1 MKGEN
6 TMDENK
12 NTSEDI
18 EIRKIR
24 DEIAELGSDTPK
36 VTKLEPAEII
46 FGDTPDDLITV
57 PVSEYKHLVKCEA
70 AVDLLFKLLDIHG
83 KYDNTRAEIIEVA
96 CKLLQKEGP
105 ENAE

>member
-1 MKGEN
+1 
-6 TMDENK
+6 MDENK

-24 DEIAELGSDTPK
+24 DEISE
-36 VTKLEPAEII
+36 LEPPKLKPANICLCDAQDEVIVI
-46 FGDTPDDLITV
+46 PV
-57 PVSEYKHLVKCEA
+57 PEYKHLVKCEA

-96 CKLLQKEGP
+96 CKLLQKEGS
-105 ENAE
+105 NDAE

>member
-1 MKGEN
+1 
-6 TMDENK
+6 MDENK

-24 DEIAELGSDTPK
+24 DEISE
-36 VTKLEPAEII
+36 LEPPKLKPANICLCDAQDEVIVI
-46 FGDTPDDLITV
+46 

-70 AVDLLFKLLDIHG
+70 AVDLMFKLLDIHG
-83 KYDNTRAEIIEVA
+83 KYDNTRGEIIEVA

-105 ENAE
+105 EDAE

>member
-1 MKGEN
+1 
-6 TMDENK
+6 MDENK
-12 NTSEDI
+12 NIADDI

-46 FGDTPDDLITV
+46 FGDTPDDLITI

-70 AVDLLFKLLDIHG
+70 AVDLLFKLLDMHG
-83 KYDNTRAEIIEVA
+83 KYDNTRAEIIEYA
-96 CKLLQKEGP
+96 CRLLQKEGS
-105 ENAE
+105 EDAE

>member
-1 MKGEN
+1 
-6 TMDENK
+6 MDENK
-12 NTSEDI
+12 NIAEDI

-24 DEIAELGSDTPK
+24 DEISE
-36 VTKLEPAEII
+36 LEPPKLKPANICLCDAQDEVIVI
-46 FGDTPDDLITV
+46 PV
-57 PVSEYKHLVKCEA
+57 PEYKHLVKCEA

-105 ENAE
+105 EDAE

>member
-1 MKGEN
+1 
-6 TMDENK
+6 MDENK

-24 DEIAELGSDTPK
+24 DEISE
-36 VTKLEPAEII
+36 LEPPKLKPANICLCDAQDEVIV
-46 FGDTPDDLITV
+46 ITV
-57 PVSEYKHLVKCEA
+57 PEYKHLVKCEA

-105 ENAE
+105 EDAE

>member
-1 MKGEN
+1 
-6 TMDENK
+6 MDENK
-12 NTSEDI
+12 NIADDI

-24 DEIAELGSDTPK
+24 DEISE
-36 VTKLEPAEII
+36 LEPPKLKPANICLCDAQDEVIVI
-46 FGDTPDDLITV
+46 PV
-57 PVSEYKHLVKCEA
+57 PEYKHLVKCEA

-105 ENAE
+105 KDAE

>member
-1 MKGEN
+1 
-6 TMDENK
+6 MDENK

-24 DEIAELGSDTPK
+24 DEIAELGSNTPK

-46 FGDTPDDLITV
+46 FGDTPDDLITI

-70 AVDLLFKLLDIHG
+70 AVDLMYKLLDIHG

-105 ENAE
+105 ADAE

>member
-1 MKGEN
+1 
-6 TMDENK
+6 MDENK

-24 DEIAELGSDTPK
+24 DEISE
-36 VTKLEPAEII
+36 LEPPKLKPANICLCDAQDEVIV
-46 FGDTPDDLITV
+46 ITV
-57 PVSEYKHLVKCEA
+57 PEYKHLVKCEA

-96 CKLLQKEGP
+96 CKLLQKEGS
-105 ENAE
+105 NDAE

>member
-1 MKGEN
+1 
-6 TMDENK
+6 MDENK

-24 DEIAELGSDTPK
+24 DEISE
-36 VTKLEPAEII
+36 LEPPKLKPANICLCDAQDEVIVI
-46 FGDTPDDLITV
+46 PV
-57 PVSEYKHLVKCEA
+57 PEYKHLVKCEA

-105 ENAE
+105 ADAE

>member
-1 MKGEN
+1 
-6 TMDENK
+6 MDENK

-24 DEIAELGSDTPK
+24 DEIAELGSNTPK

-46 FGDTPDDLITV
+46 FGDTPDDLITI

-70 AVDLLFKLLDIHG
+70 AVDLLFKLLDMHG

-105 ENAE
+105 ADAE

>member
-1 MKGEN
+1 
-6 TMDENK
+6 MDENK

-24 DEIAELGSDTPK
+24 DEIAELEPPK
-36 VTKLEPAEII
+36 LKPANICLCDAQDEVIVI
-46 FGDTPDDLITV
+46 PV
-57 PVSEYKHLVKCEA
+57 PEYKHLVKCEA

-105 ENAE
+105 EDAE

>member
-1 MKGEN
+1 
-6 TMDENK
+6 MDENK

-24 DEIAELGSDTPK
+24 DEISE
-36 VTKLEPAEII
+36 LEPPKLKPANICLCDAQDEVIVI
-46 FGDTPDDLITV
+46 PV
-57 PVSEYKHLVKCEA
+57 PEYKHLVKCEA

-105 ENAE
+105 GDAE

>member
-1 MKGEN
+1 
-6 TMDENK
+6 MDENK

-24 DEIAELGSDTPK
+24 DEISE
-36 VTKLEPAEII
+36 LEPPKLKPANICLCDAQDEVIVI
-46 FGDTPDDLITV
+46 PV
-57 PVSEYKHLVKCEA
+57 PEYKHLVKCEA
-70 AVDLLFKLLDIHG
+70 AVDLLFKLLDMHG

-105 ENAE
+105 ADAE

>member
-1 MKGEN
+1 
-6 TMDENK
+6 MDENK

-24 DEIAELGSDTPK
+24 DEISE
-36 VTKLEPAEII
+36 LEPPKLKPANICLCDAQDEVIVI
-46 FGDTPDDLITV
+46 PV
-57 PVSEYKHLVKCEA
+57 PEYKHLVKCEA
-70 AVDLLFKLLDIHG
+70 AVDLLFKLLDMHG

-105 ENAE
+105 EDAE

>member
-24 DEIAELGSDTPK
+24 DEISE
-36 VTKLEPAEII
+36 LEPPKLKPANICLCDAQDEVIVI
-46 FGDTPDDLITV
+46 PV
-57 PVSEYKHLVKCEA
+57 PEYKHLVKCEA
-70 AVDLLFKLLDIHG
+70 AVDLLFKLLDMHG

-105 ENAE
+105 EDAE

>member
-1 MKGEN
+1 
-6 TMDENK
+6 MDENK

-24 DEIAELGSDTPK
+24 DEISE
-36 VTKLEPAEII
+36 LEPPKLKPANICLCDAQDEVIVI
-46 FGDTPDDLITV
+46 PV
-57 PVSEYKHLVKCEA
+57 PEYKHLVRCEA
-70 AVDLLFKLLDIHG
+70 AVDLMYKLLDIHG

-105 ENAE
+105 EDAE

>member
-1 MKGEN
+1 
-6 TMDENK
+6 MDENK

-24 DEIAELGSDTPK
+24 DEIAELGSNTPK

-46 FGDTPDDLITV
+46 FGDTPDDLITI

-70 AVDLLFKLLDIHG
+70 AVDLLFKLLDMHG

-105 ENAE
+105 EDAE

>member
-1 MKGEN
+1 
-6 TMDENK
+6 MDENK
-12 NTSEDI
+12 NIADDI

-24 DEIAELGSDTPK
+24 DEIAEMGSKTSK
-36 VTKLEPAEII
+36 VTKFEPAEII
-46 FGDTPDDLITV
+46 FGDTPDDLITI

-96 CKLLQKEGP
+96 CKLLQKEGS
-105 ENAE
+105 NDAE

>member
-24 DEIAELGSDTPK
+24 DEISE
-36 VTKLEPAEII
+36 LEPPKLKPANICLCDAQDEVIVI
-46 FGDTPDDLITV
+46 PV
-57 PVSEYKHLVKCEA
+57 PEYKHLVKCEA

-105 ENAE
+105 ADAE

>member
-1 MKGEN
+1 
-6 TMDENK
+6 MDENK
-12 NTSEDI
+12 NIADDI

-24 DEIAELGSDTPK
+24 DEIAEMGSKTPK

-46 FGDTPDDLITV
+46 FGDTPDDLITI

-83 KYDNTRAEIIEVA
+83 KYDSTRAEIIEVA

-105 ENAE
+105 EDAE

>member
-1 MKGEN
+1 
-6 TMDENK
+6 MDENK
-12 NTSEDI
+12 NIADDI

-46 FGDTPDDLITV
+46 FGDTPDDLITI

-70 AVDLLFKLLDIHG
+70 AVDLMFRLLDIHG
-83 KYDNTRAEIIEVA
+83 KYDSTRGEIIAIA
-96 CKLLQKEGP
+96 CALLQKEGP
-105 ENAE
+105 ADAE